1 MSVHVGA
8 PNVLPW
14 TLQDGEMCE
23 WVNLTEATRRLKRI
37 QAPGSGEY
45 SGQKNPES
53 KEWEGE
59 EMGDGAGLGVWG
71 AQNDLDEGRI

>member
-1 MSVHVGA
+1 M
-8 PNVLPW
+8 
-14 TLQDGEMCE
+14 
-23 WVNLTEATRRLKRI
+23 NLTEATRRLKRI
-37 QAPGSGEY
+37 QAPGSRGY

-71 AQNDLDEGRI
+71 AQNDPDEGPV